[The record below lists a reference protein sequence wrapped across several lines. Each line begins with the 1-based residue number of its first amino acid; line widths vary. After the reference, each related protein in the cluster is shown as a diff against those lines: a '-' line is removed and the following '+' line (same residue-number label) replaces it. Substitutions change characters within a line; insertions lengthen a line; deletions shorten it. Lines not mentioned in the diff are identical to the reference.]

1 MEQEK
6 DGEERD
12 SKESS
17 QQRKRKKRPPP
28 KRLFIPP
35 PPSTAGEPGPA
46 GCHQSR
52 LRSPMFL
59 VDRLL
64 KGLFQCSPY
73 TPPPMLSP
81 IREGSGVYFN
91 TLCSTSTQAS
101 PDQLI
106 SSMLDQVDGS
116 FGICVVKDDTKISI
130 EPHINIGSRF
140 QAEIPELQ
148 ERSLAGIDEHVA
160 SLVWKPWGD
169 MMINPET
176 QDRGG

>member
-1 MEQEK
+1 MQEKAAAGSSPGSVRQVWLRCGQPPSPGVHFLVSCLWPVSFSCSLSILEMEWCSRWLQANTCGSKLLQGQEK

-28 KRLFIPP
+28 KGLFIPP

-59 VDRLL
+59 VDCLL

-106 SSMLDQVDGS
+106 SSMLG
-116 FGICVVKDDTKISI
+116 
-130 EPHINIGSRF
+130 E
-140 QAEIPELQ
+140 
-148 ERSLAGIDEHVA
+148 
-160 SLVWKPWGD
+160 
-169 MMINPET
+169 
-176 QDRGG
+176 